1 MKGKTMQQNSK
12 LNYSL
17 PSTRYSLN
25 KDSKIAV
32 FGASGLVGSAIVRK
46 LIENGYT
53 NIIGT
58 IHKRKPSTSYLLPAN
73 SYYKIDLLDSVAVS
87 KFFEQH
93 NPEFVFLAAAKVGG
107 IVANNTYKADFIYQ
121 NMAIALNVIHS
132 AYKYGVKKLLN
143 LGSSCIYP
151 KFAPQ
156 PMKEEYLL
164 TGSLEPTNEPYAIA
178 KISAIKLCR
187 YFNEQY
193 GTNFISAMPTN
204 LYGPGDNVNL
214 ETSHVLPALIRK
226 FHLGKC
232 LEENNFE
239 AIRKDLNKNPIDGID
254 GEESREEILK
264 ILEKYGIKIG
274 IRDKGQGV
282 SRNTESNKKANFTS
296 YPLPLTPVSIEIW
309 GSGEVYRE
317 FLHVDDMAEVCI
329 YLMQD
334 IDAGNMREYSEDY
347 FVNIGTGEDIKLK
360 DLANTIKEIVDFKG
374 KIAYDRLKP
383 DGTPRKLLDV
393 TKINQLGWRNKTKLE
408 EGIKKVYGWYLEL
421 SEK

>member
-164 TGSLEPTNEPYAIA
+164 TG
-178 KISAIKLCR
+178 
-187 YFNEQY
+187 
-193 GTNFISAMPTN
+193 
-204 LYGPGDNVNL
+204 
-214 ETSHVLPALIRK
+214 
-226 FHLGKC
+226 
-232 LEENNFE
+232 
-239 AIRKDLNKNPIDGID
+239 
-254 GEESREEILK
+254 
-264 ILEKYGIKIG
+264 
-274 IRDKGQGV
+274 
-282 SRNTESNKKANFTS
+282 
-296 YPLPLTPVSIEIW
+296 
-309 GSGEVYRE
+309 
-317 FLHVDDMAEVCI
+317 
-329 YLMQD
+329 
-334 IDAGNMREYSEDY
+334 
-347 FVNIGTGEDIKLK
+347 
-360 DLANTIKEIVDFKG
+360 
-374 KIAYDRLKP
+374 
-383 DGTPRKLLDV
+383 
-393 TKINQLGWRNKTKLE
+393 
-408 EGIKKVYGWYLEL
+408 
-421 SEK
+421 